1 MNSLLLWST
10 NAMWSAGEVALVN
23 DDVDTGAKAWHAD
36 GISEAVATMAVA
48 NFMLFVNAAQF
59 LCANG

>member
-1 MNSLLLWST
+1 MGR
-10 NAMWSAGEVALVN
+10 AGEVAFVN

-59 LCANG
+59 LCARG